1 MAYFRYYPKIAYD
14 IRGIENDKRD
24 DLVTNILARVLVKCH
39 GWKDVDGSSH
49 EALIAIC
56 EFEKH
61 IIVDG
66 ENPEILAYQFY
77 GDSELHW
84 IILYANGASML
95 NPYYDWPMT
104 NYDLNKFVDTKY
116 GSLYRNAPHIW
127 PYGSASTGAAH
138 YEDADGYEVD
148 STAAGATS
156 VTNFIYEETLND
168 AKRNLTVIRSEY
180 VSNVVNEFKK
190 LLK

>member
-1 MAYFRYYPKIAYD
+1 MAYFKYFNKINYNV
-14 IRGIENDKRD
+14 RGVKNNVNFDVI
-24 DLVTNILARVLVKCH
+24 TNILERVRLKLNFIKSQAFFAQH
-39 GWKDVDGSSH
+39 Q
-49 EALIAIC
+49 
-56 EFEKH
+56 
-61 IIVDG
+61 IIDG
-66 ENPEILAYQFY
+66 ETPEFLAYSYY
-77 GDSELHW
+77 GNTELHW
-84 IILYANGASML
+84 IILYSQQAT
-95 NPYYDWPMT
+95 NPYYDWPLT
-104 NYDLNKFVDTKY
+104 YFDLQKFVNKKY
-116 GSLYRNAPHIW
+116 GVANINAIH
-127 PYGSASTGAAH
+127 H